1 VHDWQTHYDPKTR
14 GLHHRVTPGFGHS
27 LLAPLV
33 ARVFRVLRISAAVHE
48 HDDNWVLLHAE
59 PNLQEFEIEH
69 GVDQGRYAYN
79 ERSLSLAHQR
89 KRTIRGEYHGY
100 FDLFAP
106 IVARRKVVATLVTGP
121 FATRAPN
128 GAEILA
134 RWYRLTGRKGHLADP
149 EFAAYLGASLSILV
163 LEGKKATL
171 FKQLIDCVVELMA
184 GEGRADRLTNR
195 VEALRAELEPAR
207 FAERT
212 WESVRDLLDERFQ
225 RVSQH
230 GRVNDLRDLGLTREA
245 DHLLVGLGVSSS
257 PDPDPVDEV
266 IRRNAFQRTAVDLA
280 RSIGDAIAGQ
290 IGDQGVVFF
299 SSESG
304 STSKKRR
311 KVVEISERASALAR
325 RRFGLT
331 LHFGGCAI
339 DGTVPLRFAY
349 QAALG
354 AAESALASGETLL
367 MVDPTTKRSPASL
380 RQLRQDLAKV
390 EERSSVLRARFDG
403 YLEAV
408 AMHCRYRVDIARG
421 HLEAGFERMAEP
433 LVARGTLD
441 ERSFRALCESLDR
454 AAEGAR
460 TMSDLLAA
468 YRRAALDLSGALQQ
482 PVQAR
487 RDRNLRGALAYI
499 HRHYRER
506 LSRERVARVAGF
518 APAYFSVLFSE
529 REKTT
534 FERYLLRLRIE
545 QAKQLLEDTRLPA
558 ARVAE
563 LAGFKS
569 PQYFC
574 TAFRQATNMAP
585 IEYRLDPKK
594 AVGRRAE
601 GGSAGAPTRVKR
613 T

>member
-1 VHDWQTHYDPKTR
+1 
-14 GLHHRVTPGFGHS
+14 
-27 LLAPLV
+27 LAPLV
-33 ARVFRVLRISAAVHE
+33 TRVFRVLRISAAVHE
-48 HDDNWVLLHAE
+48 HDDNWVLIHGE
-59 PNLQEFEIEH
+59 PNSLQEFEIEH

-79 ERSLSLAHQR
+79 ERCLSLAR
-89 KRTIRGEYHGY
+89 KRGKIVRGEHHGH

-106 IVARRKVVATLVTGP
+106 IVARGKVVATLVTGP
-121 FATRAPN
+121 FATRAPS
-128 GAEILA
+128 GDEILA
-134 RWYRLTGRKGHLADP
+134 RWTRLTGRKGHLADP
-149 EFAAYLGASLSILV
+149 EFAAYLDQSLSILV
-163 LEGKKATL
+163 LDGDRARL
-171 FKQLIDCVVELMA
+171 FTQLVQGVVRLMA

-245 DHLLVGLGVSSS
+245 DHLLLALAVGSS
-257 PDPDPVDEV
+257 PEPDPVDEV
-266 IRRNAFQRTAVDLA
+266 IRRNAFQRSAVDLA
-280 RSIGDAIAGQ
+280 RSLGDAIAGQ
-290 IGDQGVVFF
+290 MGDQGVVFF
-299 SSESG
+299 SGQSG
-304 STSKKRR
+304 TASRKRR
-311 KVVEISERASALAR
+311 KFLEIAEQASELAL
-325 RRFGLT
+325 RRFGLV

-339 DGTVPLRFAY
+339 DGTAPLRFAY

-354 AAESALASGETLL
+354 GAESALAAGERLV
-367 MVDPTTKRSPASL
+367 MVDATTRRSPASL
-380 RQLRQDLAKV
+380 RQQRQELARAG
-390 EERSSVLRARFDG
+390 EERANVLTARFDR

-408 AMHCRYRVDIARG
+408 AMHCRYRVDAARG

-441 ERSFRALCESLDR
+441 ERSFRTLCESLDR
-454 AAEGAR
+454 SAEEAR

-482 PVQAR
+482 PVKAR
-487 RDRNLRGALAYI
+487 RDRNLRGALAYM

-506 LSRERVARVAGF
+506 LSREKVARVAGF

-574 TAFRQATNMAP
+574 TAFRRATNMAP
-585 IEYRLDPKK
+585 IEYRLDPQKVARNPNK
-594 AVGRRAE
+594 L
-601 GGSAGAPTRVKR
+601 T
-613 T
+613 

>member
-1 VHDWQTHYDPKTR
+1 VHDWQTRYDPKTR
-14 GLHHRVTPGFGHS
+14 GLHHRVAPGFGHA
-27 LLAPLV
+27 LLAPV
-33 ARVFRVLRISAAVHE
+33 VTRIFRVLRISAAVHE
-48 HDDNWVLLHAE
+48 HGDNWVLLHSE
-59 PNLQEFEIEH
+59 PSLQEFEIEH

-79 ERSLSLAHQR
+79 ERCLALARQR
-89 KRTIRGEYHGY
+89 KRTIRGEHHGY

-106 IVARRKVVATLVTGP
+106 IVARGRVMATLVTGP
-121 FATRAPN
+121 FATRAPSA
-128 GAEILA
+128 AEILG
-134 RWYRLTGRKGHLADP
+134 RWTRLTGRKGHLADP
-149 EFAAYLGASLSILV
+149 EFAGYLAASLSLLV
-163 LEGKKATL
+163 LDGKKARL
-171 FKQLIDCVVELMA
+171 FGQLIDCVVRLMA

-195 VEALRAELEPAR
+195 VEALRAALEPAR

-212 WESVRDLLDERFQ
+212 WESVRELLDERFQ

-257 PDPDPVDEV
+257 PEPDAVEQI
-266 IRRNAFQRTAVDLA
+266 IRRNAFQRAAVDLA
-280 RSIGDAIAGQ
+280 RSLGDAIAGQ

-299 SSESG
+299 SG
-304 STSKKRR
+304 QAGTSHKKRR
-311 KVVEISERASALAR
+311 KVAEISEQASALAR

-331 LHFGGCAI
+331 LHFGACAI

-354 AAESALASGETLL
+354 AAESALASGQKLM

-380 RQLRQDLAKV
+380 RQLRQELANV
-390 EERSSVLRARFDG
+390 GDERSTVLGARFDR

-408 AMHCRYRVDIARG
+408 AMHCRYRVDVARG

-441 ERSFRALCESLDR
+441 ERSFRTLSESLDR

-460 TMSDLLAA
+460 SMSDLVAA
-468 YRRAALDLSGALQQ
+468 YRRAALDLLVALEQ

-518 APAYFSVLFSE
+518 APGYFSVLFSE

-569 PQYFC
+569 AQYFC
-574 TAFRQATNMAP
+574 TAFRRATNMAP

-594 AVGRRAE
+594 AGHAPKLLIRR
-601 GGSAGAPTRVKR
+601 
-613 T
+613 